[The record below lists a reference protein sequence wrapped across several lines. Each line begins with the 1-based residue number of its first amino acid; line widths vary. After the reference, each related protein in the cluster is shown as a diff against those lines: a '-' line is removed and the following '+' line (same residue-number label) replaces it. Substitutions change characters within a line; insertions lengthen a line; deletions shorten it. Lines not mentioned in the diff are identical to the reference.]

1 VTLSTRSRH
10 TRTTPPRYVVE
21 QDNKRKGG
29 TVFGELTDDLLDLR
43 VTEKGFRNALYAAEE
58 DPEACSSCSCSWLCI
73 SLCCTI

>member
-1 VTLSTRSRH
+1 
-10 TRTTPPRYVVE
+10 
-21 QDNKRKGG
+21 
-29 TVFGELTDDLLDLR
+29 VFGELTDDLLDLR